1 MKKLK
6 VFLVGVVIAS
16 IGLFYWFSIDY
27 QRIRGFNIFS
37 ENVVQAFVYEHGC
50 LAEKENYT
58 QIDQSD
64 YESLLQIASKIK
76 YMNPNIN
83 PLSIDYILYGGGGY
97 KFEIVSENAVTT
109 FGVSCNEL
117 EPNIRRVTLSNEN
130 IKRSLSAYVNEDVYK
145 EYEQL
150 AQKYIK
156 NSEKNLDSCN
166 PMAIK

>member
-6 VFLVGVVIAS
+6 IVLGCVVIAS
-16 IGLFYWFSIDY
+16 IGLFYYFSVDY
-27 QRIRGFNIFS
+27 QRIRGLNKFP
-37 ENVVQAFVYEHGC
+37 ENGTQAFVYEQGC

-64 YESLLQIASKIK
+64 YESLLQMASKIK
-76 YMNPNIN
+76 YMNPNID

-97 KFEIVSENAVTT
+97 EFEIVSENAVTT

-117 EPNIRRVTLSNEN
+117 EPNIRRVTLSSEN
-130 IKRSLSAYVNEDVYK
+130 IKRSISAYVNEDVYK

-156 NSEKNLDSCN
+156 KSEKGS
-166 PMAIK
+166 